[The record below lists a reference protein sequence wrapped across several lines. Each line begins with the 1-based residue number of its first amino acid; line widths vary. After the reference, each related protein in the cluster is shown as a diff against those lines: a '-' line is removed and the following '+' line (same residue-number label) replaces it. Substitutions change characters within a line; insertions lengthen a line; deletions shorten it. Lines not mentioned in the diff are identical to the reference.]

1 MNKIYIGKVV
11 STHGIKGEIRIL
23 SDFPYKEKA
32 FQINTSIIIDEK
44 NYKIKSYRRHKNYDM
59 ITLEGYCDIND
70 ILFLLKKEVYKER
83 EELHLE
89 KEEILDS
96 DILEYEVLTE
106 EGTKGKVTEVFLAS
120 PTNKVLRIQIEKREI
135 LLPYKQPFVKEI
147 DYDKKQ
153 IYIMIIE
160 GM

>member
-1 MNKIYIGKVV
+1 MNKIYIGKIV

-32 FQINTSIIIDEK
+32 FQVDTSILIDEK
-44 NYKIKSYRRHKNYDM
+44 NYQIKSYRKHKNYDM
-59 ITLEGYCDIND
+59 ITLEGYHDIND
-70 ILFLLKKEVYKER
+70 ILFLLKKEVYKKR

-106 EGTKGKVTEVFLAS
+106 DGTTGKVTEVFQAS
-120 PTNKVLRIQIEKREI
+120 PINKVLRVQIEEREV
-135 LLPYKQPFVKEI
+135 LVPYRKPFVKKI